1 MAVVD
6 DRFFG
11 AMQVAI
17 VRGRA
22 FTPGDNGDSPRVGIV
37 NQEFAK
43 RYWPNADP
51 IGQRFRLSDGP
62 GARIEVVGVVKT
74 GKYWWIGETP
84 KPFLYLPFAQQER
97 PRMTLLVEA
106 TNADA
111 AFLAAPLRGVA
122 ATLDVNVPVL
132 DVQTYSSLYHERAI
146 AVPLMIMQI
155 VITMGLLGL
164 TLTLIG
170 LYALIVYSVARR
182 TREIGIRMA
191 IGAGKSDVLKMV
203 LRQGLMLSIGG
214 IVVGGVASVA
224 VARLLTATLAGV
236 GKPNPATYVIVPAG
250 LLCLTVAASFF
261 PARRASLVDPLLAL
275 RYE

>member
-1 MAVVD
+1 VD
-6 DRFFG
+6 EHYFG
-11 AMQVAI
+11 AMQIAV

-22 FTPGDNGDSPRVGIV
+22 FTPGDNGDSRRVAIV
-37 NQEFAK
+37 NEEFAK

-51 IGQRFRLSDGP
+51 IGKRLRLSDRP
-62 GARIEVVGVVKT
+62 GTWMEVVGITKT
-74 GKYWWIGETP
+74 GKYWWIAETP

-97 PRMTLLVEA
+97 TRMTLLVET

-111 AFLAAPLRGVA
+111 AFLAAPLRNVVG
-122 ATLDVNVPVL
+122 TLDVDLPVL

-146 AVPLMIMQI
+146 AVPLMIMQL
-155 VITMGLLGL
+155 VGTMGLLGL

-170 LYALIVYSVARR
+170 LYALVAYSVARR

-191 IGAGKSDVLKMV
+191 IGAGKSDVLQMV

-214 IVVGGVASVA
+214 IAVGGVASVA

-236 GKPNPATYVIVPAG
+236 GTPNPATYAIVPAG
-250 LLCLTVAASFF
+250 LICLTMAASFF
-261 PARRASLVDPLLAL
+261 PARRASLVDPLVAL

>member
-1 MAVVD
+1 M
-6 DRFFG
+6 
-11 AMQVAI
+11 
-17 VRGRA
+17 
-22 FTPGDNGDSPRVGIV
+22 
-37 NQEFAK
+37 
-43 RYWPNADP
+43 
-51 IGQRFRLSDGP
+51 
-62 GARIEVVGVVKT
+62 EVVGVTKT
-74 GKYWWIGETP
+74 GKYMWIAETP

-97 PRMTLLVEA
+97 ARVTLLVET

-111 AFLAAPLRGVA
+111 AFLAAPLRNVVG
-122 ATLDVNVPVL
+122 TLDVNLPVL
-132 DVQTYSSLYHERAI
+132 NVQTYSSLYHERVI

-155 VITMGLLGL
+155 VGTMGLLGL
-164 TLTLIG
+164 TLALIG
-170 LYALIVYSVARR
+170 LYALVAYSVARR

-236 GKPNPATYVIVPAG
+236 GTPNPAIYAIVPAG
-250 LLCLTVAASFF
+250 LICLTMAASFF
-261 PARRASLVDPLLAL
+261 PARRASLVDPLVAL